1 MHGAPTSRA
10 GLDLL
15 SRREHRVLELTSEGL
30 TNTDVASALEIS
42 VHAVKFHL
50 ASIFRKL
57 GVSNRTQAAAAFL
70 RAQAAADRGSAEVL
84 P

>member
-1 MHGAPTSRA
+1 MHEAPTSRTS
-10 GLDLL
+10 LDLL
-15 SRREHRVLELTSEGL
+15 SRREHRVLELTAEGL
-30 TNTDVASALEIS
+30 TNTGVASVLEIS

-50 ASIFRKL
+50 ASIYRKL

-70 RAQAAADRGSAEVL
+70 RAQGASNTGSTEVV